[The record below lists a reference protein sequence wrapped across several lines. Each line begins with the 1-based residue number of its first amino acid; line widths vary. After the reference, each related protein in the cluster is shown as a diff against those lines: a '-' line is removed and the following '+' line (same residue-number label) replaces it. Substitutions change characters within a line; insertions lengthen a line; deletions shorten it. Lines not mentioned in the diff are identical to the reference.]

1 MAEYKII
8 YNAVCNNTYIYAVSL
23 IAFCLVVG
31 IFIAPQTS
39 LIENISRLICGIL
52 SIPVCFNL
60 FSNTSI
66 FPQRTNNWLNHIG
79 QNTLIIYILQF
90 SFIKNLP
97 DISGMDI
104 FLQICILSALSIL
117 IIHLILFISK
127 LFEQNKQLRTLFLG
141 KK

>member
-1 MAEYKII
+1 MPYAII
-8 YNAVCNNTYIYAVSL
+8 HIYTVAL

-31 IFIAPQTS
+31 IFIAPQTP
-39 LIENISRLICGIL
+39 LMGKISRFICGIL
-52 SIPVCFNL
+52 SIPICFNL

-97 DISGMDI
+97 DISGMNI
-104 FLQICILSALSIL
+104 FLQICILSILSIL
-117 IIHLILFISK
+117 LIHLILFISK
-127 LFEQNKQLRTLFLG
+127 LFEQNKLLRTLFLG